1 MRCSKNVQKMFTVHT
16 FFTFVFY
23 TCKSNNFVTCL
34 KILFFRICVSFI
46 KGKSILKLSET
57 EQVIFRQYVQEV
69 LLEEKVWQLDKY
81 IQHGQTTRLEHSL
94 AVTYF
99 SYWLHCRLNLAGDAR
114 SLIRGAMLHD
124 FFLYDLR
131 DERPAFHGKTHP
143 YYSCKNA
150 SECFMLNEEE
160 RDIILNHM
168 FPLTTSLPVYKSAL
182 VVSFVDK
189 FCASAEFL
197 HLSYNA
203 CLSALGDQTRI
214 RQTQSKF
221 SRAKNVL
228 VLAAEMR
235 QN

>member
-1 MRCSKNVQKMFTVHT
+1 M
-16 FFTFVFY
+16 
-23 TCKSNNFVTCL
+23 
-34 KILFFRICVSFI
+34 
-46 KGKSILKLSET
+46 SET
-57 EQVIFRQYVQEV
+57 EQVIFRQHVQEL

-81 IQHGQTTRLEHSL
+81 IQHGHTTRLEHSI

-99 SYWLHCRLNLAGDAR
+99 SYWLHCRLKLAGDAR

-168 FPLTTSLPVYKSAL
+168 FPLTTSLPVYKSSL
-182 VVSFVDK
+182 VVSLVDK
-189 FCASAEFL
+189 LCASAEFL
-197 HLSYNA
+197 HLHYSG

-214 RQTQSKF
+214 RQNEGKLA
-221 SRAKNVL
+221 RARKAL
-228 VLAAEMR
+228 ALAAEMR
-235 QN
+235 P